1 MERRQLL
8 SGGVMAGMGSALGG
22 VPLGLQRSGTQQQN
36 DEAVSAAIVD
46 LRESIDKGL
55 AVSPELARIREQ
67 QRIFL
72 RANQK
77 FPDYIEI
84 GIGVWESI
92 CDWHVRHL
100 LPIQVTRTADGRYAM
115 AVMLTNLV
123 LRPEQAET
131 FVGFGFDLR

>member
-8 SGGVMAGMGSALGG
+8 SGGVMAGMGTALGVQRGNPQPDAEG
-22 VPLGLQRSGTQQQN
+22 VSSAIADLRQTIDRGLQ
-36 DEAVSAAIVD
+36 
-46 LRESIDKGL
+46 
-55 AVSPELARIREQ
+55 VSPELARIREQ

-77 FPDYIEI
+77 FPDYLEI
-84 GIGVWESI
+84 GIGVWESVY
-92 CDWHVRHL
+92 DWHIRHQ
-100 LPIQVTRTADGRYAM
+100 LPVTVTRTPDGRYAM
-115 AVMLTNLV
+115 TVMLTNLV